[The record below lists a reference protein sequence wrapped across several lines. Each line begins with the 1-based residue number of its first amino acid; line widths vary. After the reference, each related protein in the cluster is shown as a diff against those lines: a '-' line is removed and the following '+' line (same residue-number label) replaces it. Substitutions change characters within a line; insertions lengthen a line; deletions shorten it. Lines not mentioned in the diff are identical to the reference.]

1 VTPAY
6 AGARA
11 CALAKRSLFPN
22 SPEGDVMLRDQHGLT
37 ISTSSQEGAAGF
49 ERTLCAY
56 LKYRAD
62 APQHLAQT
70 LVTDPELGL
79 AHCLGGYFA
88 MLSYRLANVPVAVEA
103 ARTARAMTL
112 NATARERAHVD
123 ALDAWIAGD
132 IDRSLAIWNDIVAQ
146 HPMDLLAFRLAHFNN
161 FWLGRPEAMRASA
174 EQVLPKWDRDLPGYG
189 TILSCRSFA
198 NEECG
203 NHAVAERA
211 GWQALE
217 IDPADFWG
225 IHAVA
230 HVMEMQG
237 RQSEGI
243 ALLDKHERYFAG
255 GNNLVHHLWWHRA
268 MFHMEHRELDAVLD
282 LYDRCFRNLASPLT
296 QKLPDLY
303 IDVQNAASMLFR
315 LERHGIDVGDRWIE
329 IAEKAEQRIGDCLSA
344 FTQPHWMMALA
355 ATRRDEA
362 AQRMLAAM
370 RAAGHGSGAV
380 ARVIGSIAA
389 PVCEAVLAHR
399 RGEYVRAVDL
409 MKPVLDEMYRLGGSH
424 AQQDVLEQLFLD
436 SAVRANRGE
445 DVRLMLARV
454 AAKHPRRPEL
464 RIGYA
469 EAARQFRH

>member
-1 VTPAY
+1 
-6 AGARA
+6 
-11 CALAKRSLFPN
+11 
-22 SPEGDVMLRDQHGLT
+22 
-37 ISTSSQEGAAGF
+37 
-49 ERTLCAY
+49 
-56 LKYRAD
+56 
-62 APQHLAQT
+62 
-70 LVTDPELGL
+70 
-79 AHCLGGYFA
+79 
-88 MLSYRLANVPVAVEA
+88 
-103 ARTARAMTL
+103 MTL

-203 NHAVAERA
+203 NHAVAEGA

-237 RQSEGI
+237 RQSEGV

-268 MFHMEHRELDAVLD
+268 MFHMEQRELDAVLD
-282 LYDRCFRNLASPLT
+282 LYDRRFRNLASPLT

-370 RAAGHGSGAV
+370 RAAGHGNGAV
-380 ARVIGSIAA
+380 ARVIGSIAR

-454 AAKHPRRPEL
+454 AAKHPRPPEL

-469 EAARQFRH
+469 EATRRFRH

>member
-1 VTPAY
+1 
-6 AGARA
+6 
-11 CALAKRSLFPN
+11 
-22 SPEGDVMLRDQHGLT
+22 
-37 ISTSSQEGAAGF
+37 
-49 ERTLCAY
+49 
-56 LKYRAD
+56 
-62 APQHLAQT
+62 
-70 LVTDPELGL
+70 
-79 AHCLGGYFA
+79 
-88 MLSYRLANVPVAVEA
+88 
-103 ARTARAMTL
+103 
-112 NATARERAHVD
+112 
-123 ALDAWIAGD
+123 
-132 IDRSLAIWNDIVAQ
+132 
-146 HPMDLLAFRLAHFNN
+146 
-161 FWLGRPEAMRASA
+161 
-174 EQVLPKWDRDLPGYG
+174 
-189 TILSCRSFA
+189 
-198 NEECG
+198 
-203 NHAVAERA
+203 
-211 GWQALE
+211 
-217 IDPADFWG
+217 
-225 IHAVA
+225 
-230 HVMEMQG
+230 MEMQG

-268 MFHMEHRELDAVLD
+268 MFYMERRELDAVLD
-282 LYDRCFRNLASPLT
+282 LYDRRFRNLASPLT

-355 ATRRDEA
+355 ATRREEA

-370 RAAGHGSGAV
+370 RAAGHGTGAV
-380 ARVIGSIAA
+380 ARVIGSIAV

-399 RGEYVRAVDL
+399 RGEYIRAVDL

-454 AAKHPRRPEL
+454 TAKHPRPPEL

-469 EAARQFRH
+469 EAARRFRH

>member
-1 VTPAY
+1 
-6 AGARA
+6 
-11 CALAKRSLFPN
+11 
-22 SPEGDVMLRDQHGLT
+22 
-37 ISTSSQEGAAGF
+37 
-49 ERTLCAY
+49 
-56 LKYRAD
+56 
-62 APQHLAQT
+62 
-70 LVTDPELGL
+70 
-79 AHCLGGYFA
+79 
-88 MLSYRLANVPVAVEA
+88 
-103 ARTARAMTL
+103 
-112 NATARERAHVD
+112 
-123 ALDAWIAGD
+123 
-132 IDRSLAIWNDIVAQ
+132 
-146 HPMDLLAFRLAHFNN
+146 
-161 FWLGRPEAMRASA
+161 MRASA

-268 MFHMEHRELDAVLD
+268 MFHMEQRELDAVID
-282 LYDRCFRNLASPLT
+282 LYDRRFRNLASPLT

-370 RAAGHGSGAV
+370 RAAGHGNGAV
-380 ARVIGSIAA
+380 ARVIGSIAL

-399 RGEYVRAVDL
+399 RGEYIRAVDL

-454 AAKHPRRPEL
+454 AAKHPRSPEL

-469 EAARQFRH
+469 EAARRFRH